1 MYARGMNVEMIKS
14 AIERLSEPERRA
26 LAEWFI
32 ELEER
37 AWDAEIERDFSPG
50 GRGHALIRKI
60 NQEIESGKF
69 TRLDEGM
76 RSRQRRR

>member
-1 MYARGMNVEMIKS
+1 MNVEMIKA
-14 AIERLSEPERRA
+14 AIEQLSEPERRA
-26 LAEWFI
+26 LADWFL

-37 AWDAEIERDFSPG
+37 AWDAEMERDFSPG
-50 GRGHALIRKI
+50 GRGQALIQEV

-76 RSRQRRR
+76 RSKQGRR

>member
-1 MYARGMNVEMIKS
+1 MNVEMIKS
-14 AIERLSEPERRA
+14 AIEGLSEPERRA
-26 LAEWFI
+26 LAEWLI

-50 GRGHALIRKI
+50 GGRGHALIQEIDR
-60 NQEIESGKF
+60 EIESGKF

>member
-1 MYARGMNVEMIKS
+1 MNVEMIKS
-14 AIERLSEPERRA
+14 AIEGHSEPERRA
-26 LAEWFI
+26 LAEWLI

-50 GRGHALIRKI
+50 GGRGHALIQEIDR
-60 NQEIESGKF
+60 EIESGKF

>member
-1 MYARGMNVEMIKS
+1 MNVEMIKS
-14 AIERLSEPERRA
+14 AIEGLSEPERRA
-26 LAEWFI
+26 LAEWLI

-50 GRGHALIRKI
+50 GGRGHTLIQEIDR
-60 NQEIESGKF
+60 EIESGKF